1 MWSSTISTSATVLM
15 ISRCP
20 GDQTSNDCNRY
31 RSGQPVNRYVSCSCY
46 PLSSAFAFLYQSPP
60 GFSLSAGHGPYP
72 APSAADAPAADF
84 PGQPP
89 GPLPAPVVVHAAH
102 SPAAQFPVQLWQPAH
117 APARQS
123 PDSLLC
129 FAIRQVR
136 FVLCHFTDNFI
147 RTAFRFTA
155 DGLFSLP
162 LCQYLCRDRLAIS
175 GSRLDAV
182 VRDIPHT
189 RPPVMA
195 PGFHGRPSPAILT
208 TTPLSGLS
216 RAIRTPSCILSASRL
231 SPLRLP
237 LQGHELR
244 IPAAFHTA
252 FTTESPQPVSII
264 RGQRVQP
271 DTG

>member
-84 PGQPP
+84 PGNLPDRF
-89 GPLPAPVVVHAAH
+89 PLPLWFTQHTLRQRSFPFSYG
-102 SPAAQFPVQLWQPAH
+102 SPLTHLPGNL
-117 APARQS
+117 

-182 VRDIPHT
+182 VRDIPT
-189 RPPVMA
+189 R
-195 PGFHGRPSPAILT
+195 
-208 TTPLSGLS
+208 
-216 RAIRTPSCILSASRL
+216 
-231 SPLRLP
+231 
-237 LQGHELR
+237 GHR
-244 IPAAFHTA
+244 
-252 FTTESPQPVSII
+252 
-264 RGQRVQP
+264 
-271 DTG
+271 